1 MARRQ
6 VSRTIPADTFG
17 GRLALMRAD
26 AGGLNVTRAAERCGL
41 SDESWRNWEAGRA
54 KPRDYL
60 AVCRAVSEGL
70 GYDVTWIAVG
80 GPLPQSSTRWKTRP
94 GLTVNPQE
102 AA

>member
-1 MARRQ
+1 MARKQTVRP
-6 VSRTIPADTFG
+6 IPADTFA

-26 AGGLNVTRAAERCGL
+26 SGGLNITRAAERCGL
-41 SDESWRNWEAGRA
+41 GDESWRNWEAGRA

-60 AVCRAVSEGL
+60 GVCRTISEGL

-80 GPLPQSSTRWKTRP
+80 GPLPQSSTRWLTRSTP
-94 GLTVNPQE
+94 HVNPQE